1 MILLITIDKI
11 PDNNYLFAK
20 FTPSKIMMN
29 RVRYIFTLLFVCCL
43 YNISIAVE
51 TDTLTAAILSHY
63 ENIRSLYDL
72 NEVSVKNRK
81 LSIDEARTVSEHQLE
96 LAQNSDNKKA
106 LGDALDNMGL
116 FYLRF
121 NKPGKSLE
129 YLTNSYMTRKGLND
143 QKGMGVAF
151 ANIGYAYYK
160 MGNDDKA
167 LEYLKASSK
176 ILNSERFDAG
186 MAVVND
192 FMGQVY
198 FDMKDYQNA
207 ENYFNQSQNI
217 YHLLNKSQQEE
228 RLKTIANLV
237 AMKLN
242 SGGITESPSV
252 ENNKDTLRKN
262 PRNSGA
268 SDVKHK
274 VTELLNDSKGID
286 QLGSIKIQ
294 NLSEEEIK
302 AKIKRDSLEL
312 EELKRDHALN
322 DMNLTHEE
330 DSIKD
335 AQRDQQMEVLQGK
348 ISSANQAL
356 LQKQL
361 QLSKVA
367 QQKVWFLGGAA
378 IIFLL
383 TLFFYN
389 RYRLK
394 KKAFVQLEHA
404 HDELKATRDKLLE
417 AEQFKDQ
424 FLANMSHEIR
434 TPMNA
439 IIGASNLVLNTK
451 LDEVQMKY
459 MRAVKQSSA
468 NLLVIINDI
477 LDLSKIKSG
486 KLEFEYIPFHTKE
499 VIEGVITTLHFK
511 AEEKGLTLTS
521 TFAAYVPLTIV
532 GDQVRLS
539 QVLLNLVS
547 NAIKFT
553 SKGGVSIDCKLKGM
567 KDNKAEIEFSVTDS
581 GIGIPEDKF
590 DKIFESFSQVGVETT
605 RLYGGTGLG
614 LTISRQLVSLQG
626 GTINVKSKLGEGTT
640 FTATIPYEV
649 YSGLGMEEE
658 QHQSRELGGDKVK
671 NIRILIAED
680 NEMNQMV
687 VVDTLEGLI
696 EGVQIDIA
704 ENGKIAVDKLQQ
716 KEYDL
721 ILMDVQMPVMNGY
734 EASQYIREQ
743 LPPPLNKM
751 KIMAMTASATKPE
764 VDKCFSSGMDDY
776 ISKPF
781 DPDDLLKKI
790 IALINK

>member
-1 MILLITIDKI
+1 MNKIRTILILLFICNLNTIS
-11 PDNNYLFAK
+11 FA
-20 FTPSKIMMN
+20 
-29 RVRYIFTLLFVCCL
+29 LD
-43 YNISIAVE
+43 
-51 TDTLTAAILSHY
+51 TDTLTTAIISHY
-63 ENIRSLYDL
+63 DNTKSLFDL
-72 NEVSVKNRK
+72 NEVPIKNRTV
-81 LSIDEARTVSEHQLE
+81 SVDEARTLSEHQLDI
-96 LAQNSDNKKA
+96 AQKADNKKA
-106 LGDALDNMGL
+106 ISDALNNLGL
-116 FYLRF
+116 VYLRF

-129 YLTNSYMTRKGLND
+129 YLNNSLMTKKDLKD
-143 QKGMGVAF
+143 QKGMGVVY

-160 MGNDDKA
+160 MGDYNKA
-167 LEYLKASSK
+167 LEYFKASSK
-176 ILNSERFDAG
+176 ILNSERFDNG
-186 MAVVND
+186 TAVVSD

-198 FDMKDYQNA
+198 FELKDYQNA
-207 ENYFNQSQNI
+207 ENNFILSQNI
-217 YHLLNKSQQEE
+217 YHQLNKSQQED
-228 RLKTIANLV
+228 RLRTIVGLV
-237 AMKLN
+237 TLKMN
-242 SGGITESPSV
+242 STGIKESSPLS
-252 ENNKDTLRKN
+252 ENAKDSIIKN
-262 PRNSGA
+262 IRNSGA
-268 SDVKHK
+268 GGPKHK
-274 VTELLNDSKGID
+274 LGEGNDSKGID
-286 QLGSIKIQ
+286 LLTQDNLSKIQ
-294 NLSEEEIK
+294 NLSEEDIR

-312 EELKRDHALN
+312 ERLKRGHAYE
-322 DMNLTHEE
+322 DMNLTREE

-335 AQRDQQMEVLQGK
+335 AQREQQIEVLQGK

-356 LQKQL
+356 LKKEL
-361 QLSKVA
+361 QLSKDA
-367 QQKVWFLGGAA
+367 QQRIWFLGAAA
-378 IIFLL
+378 IILLLAFLM
-383 TLFFYN
+383 YN

-394 KKAFVQLEHA
+394 KKALSELEIA
-404 HDELKATRDKLLE
+404 HDELKITRDKLLE

-486 KLEFEYIPFHTKE
+486 KLEFEHIPFNTKE

-511 AEEKGLTLTS
+511 AEEKGLSLTS
-521 TFAAYVPLTIV
+521 TIASDVPATIV

-553 SKGGVSIDCKLKGM
+553 SKGGVTIDCKLKGR
-567 KDNKAEIEFSVTDS
+567 KDNKAEIEFAVTDS

-590 DKIFESFSQVGVETT
+590 DKIFESFSQVGAETT

-626 GTINVKSKLGEGTT
+626 GTITVKSKLGEGTT

-649 YSGLGMEEE
+649 YSGIGMEEDK
-658 QHQSRELGGDKVK
+658 HQSRETGADKVK

-704 ENGKIAVDKLQQ
+704 ENGKIAVEKLQQ

-721 ILMDVQMPVMNGY
+721 ILMDVQMPEMNGY
-734 EASQYIREQ
+734 EAAKYIREQ

-790 IALINK
+790 ISLINK